1 MRHSKKISVS
11 SSVPAQRGFTLIEIT
26 LVVLILSI
34 ALQIVTVILITIVR
48 QQTAIIRFSTVK
60 REGDQAMI
68 KIKNDIQTRARSIS
82 GATNNCTTVDQVDTI
97 GAANQFQ
104 DAAGAT
110 FYYDLAVFSFN
121 KLRQVEG
128 GVNTLYT
135 SGKVNVTNF
144 AIQCVKPGPFANQLV
159 SIEFDIA
166 ANVASPLAAEGNP
179 SLHYSSKV
187 ILRP

>member
-1 MRHSKKISVS
+1 MRHSKKIPVS

-82 GATNNCTTVDQVDTI
+82 GVSNNCTTVDLVNNI
-97 GAANQFQ
+97 NSANQFQ

-110 FYYDLAVFSFN
+110 FYYETELTTIN
-121 KLRQVEG
+121 KLKRVEA
-128 GVNTLYT
+128 GVSTFYT
-135 SGKVNVTNF
+135 SGKANVTGL
-144 AIQCVKPGPFANQLV
+144 QVLCVKPGQFANQIV

-166 ANVASPLAAEGNP
+166 ANVASPLASEGNP